1 MVKLKTREA
10 ILGVVVYRA
19 MRFLVKRYLRKESL
33 MAGKKK
39 MTLLAALGALVGA
52 LFFWRKRKA
61 RQSEF

>member
-10 ILGVVVYRA
+10 VIGLVVYRA
-19 MRFLVKRYLRKESL
+19 MRFAAKRYFGKGGF

-39 MTLLAALGALVGA
+39 MTLLAALGALLGA
-52 LFFWRKRKA
+52 LFFWRKRRA